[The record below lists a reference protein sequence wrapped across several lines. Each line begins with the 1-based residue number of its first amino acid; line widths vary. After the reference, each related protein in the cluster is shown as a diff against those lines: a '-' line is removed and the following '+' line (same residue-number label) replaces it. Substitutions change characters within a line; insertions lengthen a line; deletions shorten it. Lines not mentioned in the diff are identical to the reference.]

1 MKTETRPLLG
11 LIEKSKW
18 WEQPV
23 NDNMAWND
31 TMEKWEETIR
41 EIGFLG
47 DMWDYEDRA
56 DFHRDL

>member
-1 MKTETRPLLG
+1 
-11 LIEKSKW
+11 
-18 WEQPV
+18 
-23 NDNMAWND
+23 MAWND